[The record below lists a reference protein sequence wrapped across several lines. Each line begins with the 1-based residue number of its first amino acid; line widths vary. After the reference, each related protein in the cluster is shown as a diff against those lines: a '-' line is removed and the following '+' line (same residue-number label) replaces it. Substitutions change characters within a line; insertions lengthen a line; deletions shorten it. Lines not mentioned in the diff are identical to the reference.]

1 MRREGLEGVALAPS
15 PERKEEMGLCLRAPL
30 LLHLLDPTQAE
41 GHLGGVGWGPVEE
54 ATLSHSSPEAIF
66 RGGWG
71 ASPRN
76 GYMADPSLP
85 LWVQGREA
93 QSAVE
98 Y

>member
-1 MRREGLEGVALAPS
+1 M
-15 PERKEEMGLCLRAPL
+15 
-30 LLHLLDPTQAE
+30 
-41 GHLGGVGWGPVEE
+41 GPVEE